1 MWISFFQRLKT
12 ISCSNVY
19 TDWEWRIALEAGK
32 RYFSTVEGCNIA
44 GLCSRSS
51 SNGIVIDNSPPIPG
65 YVSVGTGNVKYIPQR
80 FVIKLTEY

>member
-1 MWISFFQRLKT
+1 MTFECLK
-12 ISCSNVY
+12 NF
-19 TDWEWRIALEAGK
+19 TDWEWKIPLVTGK

-65 YVSVGTGNVKYIPQR
+65 YVSVGTGNVKYIPQK
-80 FVIKLTEY
+80 FVIKLTKY